1 MASSYSPIRLYTKK
15 SHYAIAIDDGN
26 GIELITRNL
35 AAIIHSE
42 LLGVKKLR

>member
-1 MASSYSPIRLYTKK
+1 MTSNYSPIRLDTKK
-15 SHYAIAIDDGN
+15 SHQTIAIDDRN
-26 GIELITRNL
+26 GTELITRNL